1 MPWFVQATEGAVS
14 IGDSRA
20 VVRCVVTSIILR
32 STRFGPRRAVASSM
46 VGGLL
51 VFGALALEPSRS
63 AAAAPVVAN
72 ADDTVLD
79 SGTASTLDSA
89 RAVDVAVRKGADD
102 AEERVR
108 TGWVSLTSWDLEL
121 GVNGP
126 EAQLVGLRFR
136 SVAVPADAR
145 IVSAYV
151 QFQVDEVSTDSA
163 ALTVEGFDSNSAA
176 PFRAMRR
183 DISSRS
189 RTAASVA
196 WTPPEWPKQKEEGAD
211 QRTPDLSEVVQ
222 EIVDRAGWETGNALG
237 LVITGEGRRTAR
249 SFETGPPAVLHV
261 EYES

>member
-1 MPWFVQATEGAVS
+1 
-14 IGDSRA
+14 
-20 VVRCVVTSIILR
+20 
-32 STRFGPRRAVASSM
+32 M